1 MENVF
6 MITEEQLKVWQA
18 TYNVTDSQMNEL
30 KISSQAV
37 NNEDYVILQIAKDI
51 SLNQPNTSIT
61 NVAPAGCKFARAFA
75 RVACTAARSISTAS
89 IAAAPCSAT
98 PMARMPEPQP

>member
-51 SLNQPNTSIT
+51 SLNQPNTSIIINKKMNESGYYLAFT
-61 NVAPAGCKFARAFA
+61 QIGSEKIETDISVKVPPA
-75 RVACTAARSISTAS
+75 SSL
-89 IAAAPCSAT
+89 
-98 PMARMPEPQP
+98 